1 MKKILP
7 ISLALLSL
15 FSAGCEAN
23 NHDKYS
29 KIQSSVLKGK
39 NDMITQS
46 PMLNEILSIKRT
58 DIPRWEPFDVSHIVS
73 KYLPIGSSREQVI
86 NSLNKMHQDYKEEDN
101 FIYAGYFKQ
110 GLPLVPSPSIFIAL
124 QFNGTAHLE
133 KIDATLNYVE

>member
-39 NDMITQS
+39 NDMIT
-46 PMLNEILSIKRT
+46 R
-58 DIPRWEPFDVSHIVS
+58 RVF
-73 KYLPIGSSREQVI
+73 
-86 NSLNKMHQDYKEEDN
+86 
-101 FIYAGYFKQ
+101 
-110 GLPLVPSPSIFIAL
+110 
-124 QFNGTAHLE
+124 
-133 KIDATLNYVE
+133 

>member
-1 MKKILP
+1 MKKLLP
-7 ISLALLSL
+7 LSLVLLSL

-23 NHDKYS
+23 KHVKYS
-29 KIQSSVLKGK
+29 QTHSSVQKGK
-39 NDMITQS
+39 KDIPTQS

-58 DIPRWEPFDVSHIVS
+58 DIPRWKPFNVSYIVS

-86 NSLNKMHQDYKEEDN
+86 SSLNKMHQDYKEEGN

-110 GLPLVPSPSIFIAL
+110 GLPLVPSPGIFIAL
-124 QFNGTAHLE
+124 QFNETAHLE